1 MASNKNDRLAPPLMY
16 AFRAAH
22 EKRDAK
28 QRLDLRD
35 EAGERVIATR
45 RVTTRSPI
53 SESGLRREVMTDL
66 LSLFNTTNLNAAE
79 DLSSLPAARSSI
91 LNYGFPDLS
100 WRTIDEN
107 SLNEVSREIEIALA
121 DFEPRLARNSIQA
134 RRDLSTG
141 AEELKLRFLV
151 KADLRARPV
160 NVPVEFVA
168 EVELD
173 SGKIKIDRLKG
184 AHEPRI
190 PGVLQSQARSAA

>member
-1 MASNKNDRLAPPLMY
+1 MVSKGNDRLAPPLMY

-22 EKRDAK
+22 DKRDAK
-28 QRLDLRD
+28 LRLDLRD

-45 RVTTRSPI
+45 RVTTRQPDFGIGASARGDDRSPRA
-53 SESGLRREVMTDL
+53 SQYDEPRRRRSICPTM
-66 LSLFNTTNLNAAE
+66 
-79 DLSSLPAARSSI
+79 PAVRSSI
-91 LNYGFPDLS
+91 LNFGFPDLS

-107 SLNEVSREIEIALA
+107 SLNEISREIEVALA

-134 RRDLSTG
+134 RSATLTTS

-151 KADLRARPV
+151 RADLRAQPV

-173 SGKIKIDRLKG
+173 SGKIKIDRL
-184 AHEPRI
+184 
-190 PGVLQSQARSAA
+190 

>member
-1 MASNKNDRLAPPLMY
+1 MAANKNDRLAPPLMY

-22 EKRDAK
+22 QKRDAK

-35 EAGERVIATR
+35 ETGERVIAAR

-79 DLSSLPAARSSI
+79 DLSSLPAVRSSI

-107 SLNEVSREIEIALA
+107 SLSGVSREIEVALT
-121 DFEPRLARNSIQA
+121 DFEPRLAPNSIQA
-134 RRDLSTG
+134 RRDMSTS

-151 KADLRARPV
+151 KADLRAQPV

-173 SGKIKIDRLKG
+173 SGKIKIDRL
-184 AHEPRI
+184 
-190 PGVLQSQARSAA
+190 

>member
-28 QRLDLRD
+28 KRMDLRD
-35 EAGERVIATR
+35 EAGERVIAAR
-45 RVTTRSPI
+45 RITTKSPI

-66 LSLFNTTNLNAAE
+66 LSLLNTTNFGAAE
-79 DLSSLPAARSSI
+79 DLSTLPAVRSSI

-107 SLNEVSREIEIALA
+107 SLGGVAREIEVALA
-121 DFEPRLARNSIQA
+121 DFEPRLARDSIKA
-134 RRDLSTG
+134 KRDMTVG
-141 AEELKLRFLV
+141 AEELRLRFVV
-151 KADLRARPV
+151 KADLRAQPV

-173 SGKIKIDRLKG
+173 SGKIKIDRL
-184 AHEPRI
+184 
-190 PGVLQSQARSAA
+190 

>member
-1 MASNKNDRLAPPLMY
+1 MPMATNKNDRLAPPLMY

-35 EAGERVIATR
+35 EAGERVIAAR

-66 LSLFNTTNLNAAE
+66 LGLLNTTNLDAAE
-79 DLSSLPAARSSI
+79 DLSTLAAVRSSI

-107 SLNEVSREIEIALA
+107 SLSDVAREIEVALT
-121 DFEPRLARNSIQA
+121 DFEPRLARGSIKA
-134 RRDLSTG
+134 SRDASV
-141 AEELKLRFLV
+141 AVEDLKLRFLV
-151 KADLRARPV
+151 KADLRAQPV

-173 SGKIKIDRLKG
+173 GKIRIDR
-184 AHEPRI
+184 
-190 PGVLQSQARSAA
+190 V

>member
-35 EAGERVIATR
+35 EAGERVIAAR
-45 RVTTRSPI
+45 RVTMRSPI
-53 SESGLRREVMTDL
+53 SESGLRREVMADL
-66 LSLFNTTNLNAAE
+66 LSLFNTTNLSAAE
-79 DLSSLPAARSSI
+79 DLSTLPAARSSI

-107 SLNEVSREIEIALA
+107 SLSEVSREIEIALA

-134 RRDLSTG
+134 KRDLSAG

-173 SGKIKIDRLKG
+173 SGKIKIDRL
-184 AHEPRI
+184 
-190 PGVLQSQARSAA
+190 

>member
-1 MASNKNDRLAPPLMY
+1 MQKNDRLAPPLMY

-35 EAGERVIATR
+35 EAGERVIAAR

-66 LSLFNTTNLNAAE
+66 LGLLNTTNLESAT
-79 DLSSLPAARSSI
+79 DLSTLPAVRSSI
-91 LNYGFPDLS
+91 LNFGFPDLS

-107 SLNEVSREIEIALA
+107 GLSDVAREIEVALT
-121 DFEPRLARNSIQA
+121 DFEPRLAAGSIKA
-134 RRDLSTG
+134 SRD
-141 AEELKLRFLV
+141 ANIAVEELKLRFLV
-151 KADLRARPV
+151 KADLRTQPV
-160 NVPVEFVA
+160 SVPVEFVA

-173 SGKIKIDRLKG
+173 SGKIRIDRL
-184 AHEPRI
+184 
-190 PGVLQSQARSAA
+190 